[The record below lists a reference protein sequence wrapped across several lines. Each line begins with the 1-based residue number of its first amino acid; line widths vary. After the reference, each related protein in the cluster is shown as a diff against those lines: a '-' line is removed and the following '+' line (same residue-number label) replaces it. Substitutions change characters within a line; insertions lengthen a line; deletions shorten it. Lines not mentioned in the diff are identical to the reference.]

1 MPGPVPSIFRILYHY
16 NLAKPC
22 EGISIIIPI
31 LQRKKLRL
39 RDIKLLVQ
47 DHHEVRVNKYSA
59 VNIKKKKKKS
69 FNQLS
74 ESHSVMSDSLQPH

>member
-47 DHHEVRVNKYSA
+47 DHHEVVG
-59 VNIKKKKKKS
+59 
-69 FNQLS
+69 
-74 ESHSVMSDSLQPH
+74 P